1 MSKIIIDN
9 NKLSV
14 KISSKISIY
23 DSLFD
28 KYNFFKNNFYNEI
41 EKNVRITKVIDSN
54 FEILNIVPK
63 SDKQSVYIAK
73 KDIDP
78 NFKIAYARTI
88 YSLERRLETGFFIT
102 DKDYN
107 QIYHYPLFHNNYDYM
122 YLYLNS
128 ISFKQNSLFTRI
140 K

>member
-1 MSKIIIDN
+1 MSEIIIDN

-23 DSLFD
+23 DLLFD

-54 FEILNIVPK
+54 FEILNIVPYG
-63 SDKQSVYIAK
+63 DKRSIYIAK

-78 NFKIAYARTI
+78 NFKIKYARTI
-88 YSLERRLETGFFIT
+88 NSLERRFETGFFLT

-107 QIYHYPLFHNNYDYM
+107 PIYHYPLFHNNYDHM
-122 YLYLNS
+122 YLNLNA
-128 ISFKQNSLFTRI
+128 ISVKQKRLLEKI

>member
-41 EKNVRITKVIDSN
+41 EKNVRITKIIDSN

-63 SDKQSVYIAK
+63 SNKQSIYIAK

-78 NFKIAYARTI
+78 NFKIRYARTI
-88 YSLERRLETGFFIT
+88 HSLERRLETGFFLT
-102 DKDYN
+102 DKNYN
-107 QIYHYPLFHNNYDYM
+107 QIYHYPLFHNNYDHM

-128 ISFKQNSLFTRI
+128 ISFKQNSLFTKI

>member
-41 EKNVRITKVIDSN
+41 EKNVRTTKIIDSN

-63 SDKQSVYIAK
+63 SNKQSVYIAK

-88 YSLERRLETGFFIT
+88 HSLERRLETGFFIT

-122 YLYLNS
+122 YLYLNA
-128 ISFKQNSLFTRI
+128 ISVKQKRLLEKI

>member
-9 NKLSV
+9 KKLSV

-41 EKNVRITKVIDSN
+41 EKNIKFIKIIDSN
-54 FEILNIVPK
+54 FEILNIIPYENK
-63 SDKQSVYIAK
+63 RSIYIAK

-78 NFKIAYARTI
+78 NFKIKYARTI
-88 YSLERRLETGFFIT
+88 NSLERRFEIGFFLT
-102 DKDYN
+102 DKIYN
-107 QIYHYPLFHNNYDYM
+107 QNYHYPLFHNNYDNM
-122 YLYLNS
+122 YLNLNS
-128 ISFKQNSLFTRI
+128 ISAKQNSLLEKI

>member
-41 EKNVRITKVIDSN
+41 EKNVNFTKIIDSN
-54 FEILNIVPK
+54 FEILNIIPYEN
-63 SDKQSVYIAK
+63 KQSIYIAK

-88 YSLERRLETGFFIT
+88 HSLERRFEIGFFLT
-102 DKDYN
+102 DKGYN
-107 QIYHYPLFHNNYDYM
+107 QIYHYPLFHNNYDHM
-122 YLYLNS
+122 YLNLNS
-128 ISFKQNSLFTRI
+128 ISDKQNSLLTKI

>member
-1 MSKIIIDN
+1 MSEIIIDN

-63 SDKQSVYIAK
+63 NNKQSVYIAK

-88 YSLERRLETGFFIT
+88 NSLERRFEIGFFLT
-102 DKDYN
+102 DKIYN
-107 QIYHYPLFHNNYDYM
+107 QNYHYPLFHNIYDYM
-122 YLYLNS
+122 YLTLNS
-128 ISFKQNSLFTRI
+128 ISAKQRRLLEKI

>member
-9 NKLSV
+9 KKLSV

-41 EKNVRITKVIDSN
+41 KKNLRLTKVIDSN
-54 FEILNIVPK
+54 FEILNIVPYG
-63 SDKQSVYIAK
+63 DKQSVYIAK

-78 NFKIAYARTI
+78 NFKIKYARTI
-88 YSLERRLETGFFIT
+88 HFLEKRFEIGFFLT
-102 DKDYN
+102 DKNYN
-107 QIYHYPLFHNNYDYM
+107 QVYHYPLFHNNYDNM
-122 YLYLNS
+122 YLNLNI
-128 ISFKQNSLFTRI
+128 ISVKQKRLLEKI

>member
-1 MSKIIIDN
+1 MSKIIIDK

-14 KISSKISIY
+14 KISLKISIY

-41 EKNVRITKVIDSN
+41 KKNVEFTKIIDSN
-54 FEILNIVPK
+54 FEILNIIPYGN
-63 SDKQSVYIAK
+63 KQSIYIAK

-78 NFKIAYARTI
+78 NFKIRYAGAI
-88 YSLERRLETGFFIT
+88 HSLERRFETGFFIT
-102 DKDYN
+102 DKNYN

-122 YLYLNS
+122 YLNLNS
-128 ISFKQNSLFTRI
+128 ISDKQNSLLKKI

>member
-1 MSKIIIDN
+1 MSKIIIEN
-9 NKLSV
+9 NKLTI

-41 EKNVRITKVIDSN
+41 EKNVRVTKIIDSN
-54 FEILNIVPK
+54 FEILNVIPNNN
-63 SDKQSVYIAK
+63 KQSVYVAK
-73 KDIDP
+73 RDIEP
-78 NFKIAYARTI
+78 NFKIVYTRTI
-88 YSLERRLETGFFIT
+88 HSLERRFETGFFLT
-102 DKDYN
+102 DKNYN

-128 ISFKQNSLFTRI
+128 ILTKQKRLLEKI